1 MTIPFNADE
10 IFAIAEQIE
19 RNADKFYRRAA
30 EGFEDAAGRKLLLD
44 LADMEV
50 EHVRIFADMRR
61 DFSEHGGW
69 IEISDPYDEV
79 VPYLRA
85 IADGLVFDVRVDPS
99 ERITGKETP
108 EEILRMALELEK
120 DSVVFYQGIRE
131 IVPERLGKGR
141 IEAIIKEEMKHIT
154 QLSSQLGSLKE

>member
-1 MTIPFNADE
+1 
-10 IFAIAEQIE
+10 
-19 RNADKFYRRAA
+19 
-30 EGFEDAAGRKLLLD
+30 
-44 LADMEV
+44 V
-50 EHVRIFADMRR
+50 ET
-61 DFSEHGGW
+61 
-69 IEISDPYDEV
+69 
-79 VPYLRA
+79 
-85 IADGLVFDVRVDPS
+85 DPS